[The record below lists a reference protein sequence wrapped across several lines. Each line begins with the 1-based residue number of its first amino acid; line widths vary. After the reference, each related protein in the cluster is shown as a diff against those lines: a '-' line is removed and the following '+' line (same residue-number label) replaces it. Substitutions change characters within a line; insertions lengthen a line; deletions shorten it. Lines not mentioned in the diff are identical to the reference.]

1 VERSSTD
8 SDPTIPNRNAT
19 AARTA
24 NALPTAGGF
33 DVGEHGERRVLPAHV
48 ETAGRAVEATVT
60 ASPSRGRT
68 TSPVTTPVMG

>member
-33 DVGEHGERRVLPAHV
+33 DVGKPASVACCLHTSRPLDVL
-48 ETAGRAVEATVT
+48 
-60 ASPSRGRT
+60 SRPR
-68 TSPVTTPVMG
+68 